1 MLGKCRKSI
10 ISALEPFSAVLG
22 LLGDLGDVPRPRDL
36 PGVPPACRAASR
48 HPPATRRGSPP
59 SIPPLPL
66 PLEFPGPILGSN
78 IRIFGPDFLRFR
90 SIHLKVC
97 TAYFTWA
104 SCALDRPVWA
114 VCWQQHQ
121 DHILAQRVL
130 AVRSRNVRCYG
141 GFQVWRVRI

>member
-59 SIPPLPL
+59 SIPPSELNPDPTCHPL
-66 PLEFPGPILGSN
+66 WAQPSLG
-78 IRIFGPDFLRFR
+78 L
-90 SIHLKVC
+90 
-97 TAYFTWA
+97 
-104 SCALDRPVWA
+104 
-114 VCWQQHQ
+114 
-121 DHILAQRVL
+121 
-130 AVRSRNVRCYG
+130 
-141 GFQVWRVRI
+141 